1 MPHEQTNPNDAPG
14 ESQDS
19 THIDDSNSKLV
30 LRSAFGG
37 VLMGLANLVPGI
49 SGGTM
54 LLAAGIYPRFI
65 DAIAN
70 ITKFKFRFTSLLVLG
85 VVVVAAG
92 LAILLGA
99 GTLKNLVVDHRWIMY
114 SLFIGLTL
122 GGVPVVWNLAKPAN
136 GALIV
141 SGVISFAFMV
151 GLFELQ
157 RRGIVGANQSSVAM
171 SLVAGL
177 AGASAMILPGLSG
190 GYILLLLGQYV
201 PVLSAIEQFTDALK
215 DRDMTAAMEPALSV
229 LLPVGIG
236 VVAGVVIVGNLVQ
249 WLLNKYQKATLGFLL
264 GLLLGSI
271 IGLWPFQQG
280 VEPSVG
286 QSIKGTLVTEENM
299 ADFDPEDWP
308 TQLFRPD
315 MVQIASSIGLV
326 LLGFGITMGV
336 ARLGGDSMRATDS

>member
-1 MPHEQTNPNDAPG
+1 MPQEQSNNADEADVSLNSTDENL
-14 ESQDS
+14 SQG
-19 THIDDSNSKLV
+19 KLIM
-30 LRSAFGG
+30 RSAFGG

-65 DAIAN
+65 DAIASV
-70 ITKFKFRFTSLLVLG
+70 TKLRFRWNSLLVLG

-99 GTLKNLVVDHRWIMY
+99 GTLKGLVVDHRWIMY

-122 GGVPVVWNLAKPAN
+122 GGVPVVWKLAKPAN
-136 GALIV
+136 GALIFW
-141 SGVISFAFMV
+141 GLIAFLIMV
-151 GLFELQ
+151 GLFELK

-171 SLVAGL
+171 SLLAGL

-201 PVLSAIEQFTDALK
+201 PVLSAIEQFKDALK
-215 DRDMTAAMEPALSV
+215 AGDMSAAMEPAMSV

-236 VVAGVVIVGNLVQ
+236 VIAGVVIVGNLVQ

-264 GLLLGSI
+264 GLLLGST

-280 VEPSVG
+280 TQPKAG
-286 QSIKGTLVTEENM
+286 QMIKGQVVTVENM

-308 TQLFRPD
+308 TQFFQPKP
-315 MVQIASSIGLV
+315 VQIAGAIGLI

-336 ARLGGDSMRATDS
+336 AKLGGDSMQPTD